1 MEKIKG
7 PTNPVALFEDHREMQ
22 VAHLSIGGNL
32 SLCLTEPRA
41 AMQSAVL
48 APAAP
53 PSSSLPAVVRRW
65 QIGVHALQAQAAGT
79 KNWGGGGDVLPEA
92 LMVLPSAPHS
102 QAGFPAEINNE
113 DKPFPS
119 PIFSGSRVVESI
131 PKASRKF
138 LRVVGGFT
146 HLLSD

>member
-1 MEKIKG
+1 MSHGAKSCNAEC
-7 PTNPVALFEDHREMQ
+7 
-22 VAHLSIGGNL
+22 
-32 SLCLTEPRA
+32 SLGSC
-41 AMQSAVL
+41 
-48 APAAP
+48 
-53 PSSSLPAVVRRW
+53 SSSQLFPASCGEEVADW
-65 QIGVHALQAQAAGT
+65 GSCPAGPGSR
-79 KNWGGGGDVLPEA
+79 NQELGGGGDVLPEA

-102 QAGFPAEINNE
+102 QARFHAEINNE